1 MEQWF
6 HYFSFDSE
14 IIVKVLRK
22 GNGQGINSKFIGDIT
37 SIYLNG
43 NMTTKNNIIYSTKY
57 QNIVRMKINQNI
69 NNTFGM
75 LINCLDI
82 IEIDLSHFD
91 TSDVNDMGY
100 IFKGCVSLISINFSN
115 FDNNAMAFSMHWMF
129 SDCNSLYFLYLS
141 GFDTRKVE
149 CIEYMFENC
158 YLLSSI

>member
-1 MEQWF
+1 
-6 HYFSFDSE
+6 
-14 IIVKVLRK
+14 
-22 GNGQGINSKFIGDIT
+22 
-37 SIYLNG
+37 
-43 NMTTKNNIIYSTKY
+43 MTTKNNIIYSTKY

-75 LINCLDI
+75 LINCPDI

-91 TSDVNDMGY
+91 TSDVTDMDY
-100 IFKGCVSLISINFSN
+100 MIKGCLSLISINFSN
-115 FDNNAMAFSMHWMF
+115 FDNNAMAFSMHWTS

-141 GFDTRKVE
+141 GFDTRRVE

>member
-57 QNIVRMKINQNI
+57 QNIVRMKINQYI
-69 NNTFGM
+69 NNTFGK

-91 TSDVNDMGY
+91 TSDVTA
-100 IFKGCVSLISINFSN
+100 N
-115 FDNNAMAFSMHWMF
+115 FDTNTMAFYMHWMF